1 MGEILPFPFR
11 QVGSAGQI
19 RIGSL
24 AGGVDIDIF
33 FYFVTEENVGR
44 IYYFSPHPANFL
56 VNMNPQPIH
65 SGKPGNKMGAV
76 DGPYDFDVVVGVF
89 VGKLVQYLQNVSLF
103 FFGIKGRE
111 KYNHCSI
118 RERP

>member
-44 IYYFSPHPANFL
+44 IYYFSPHPTIILILCAFWRNKSTKSNIVSFFSMTRYSQNILDVFL
-56 VNMNPQPIH
+56 EYVYFKTN
-65 SGKPGNKMGAV
+65 
-76 DGPYDFDVVVGVF
+76 
-89 VGKLVQYLQNVSLF
+89 
-103 FFGIKGRE
+103 
-111 KYNHCSI
+111 
-118 RERP
+118 